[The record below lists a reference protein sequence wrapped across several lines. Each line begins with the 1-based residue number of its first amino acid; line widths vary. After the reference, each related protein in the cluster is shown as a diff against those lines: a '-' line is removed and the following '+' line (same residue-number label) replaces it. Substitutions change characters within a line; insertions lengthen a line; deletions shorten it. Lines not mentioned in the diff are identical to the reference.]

1 MTLQKVS
8 YEKLT
13 CEHRGFT
20 DYKDCHRE
28 ESQAPPVSRGDTSSH
43 ENLAD
48 KMVLARHRN
57 RALSSTYRRQ
67 LDLLS
72 RQPSRRRGWGSDLS
86 QLTTS
91 METLT
96 SVDTA
101 RKLKRTHAVPTP

>member
-1 MTLQKVS
+1 MSNGLSNSHDSLWEPLGMTLQKVS

-13 CEHRGFT
+13 REHRGFT

-28 ESQAPPVSRGDTSSH
+28 ESQAPPVSRGDTCSH

-72 RQPSRRRGWGSDLS
+72 RQ
-86 QLTTS
+86 Q
-91 METLT
+91 
-96 SVDTA
+96 
-101 RKLKRTHAVPTP
+101 AVGVGGV